1 MRSDRDPFEGLRLD
15 EGFVRDARFIEPSA
29 ADRRHGDGITGRL
42 DRGHVVPARSWLSRL
57 LHGVVRVSRHRARA
71 VAALALTLGLL
82 SLGVLFVRQN
92 AGRGGQNASPAGPA
106 AGPAIETT
114 ATALYGGGKSAD
126 MSGARPADRPAPPPR
141 ANLVVPVAVAV
152 AADDGDC
159 LWWPSGEA
167 GSLDAREVDCAAPHR
182 GEVTGIIDLARRFPV
197 WPRDDTLGDV
207 VATACRAALPARLG
221 AVSPK
226 IAAWPGALHV
236 SRVAWGGDA
245 RVLVCILGDR
255 EGAEW
260 SGSAVQTDVA
270 A

>member
-15 EGFVRDARFIEPSA
+15 EGFVRAARFIEPSA
-29 ADRRHGDGITGRL
+29 ADRRHGGEVGRL
-42 DRGHVVPARSWLSRL
+42 GGNQVFPARRGLPRL
-57 LHGVVRVSRHRARA
+57 VRGVVGASRHRARA
-71 VAALALTLGLL
+71 LAALALTLGLL

-92 AGRGGQNASPAGPA
+92 AGRGGQSASPASPA

-126 MSGARPADRPAPPPR
+126 MSGARPAERPAPPPR
-141 ANLVVPVAVAV
+141 SNFVVPVAVAL

-159 LWWPSGEA
+159 MWWPSGEA
-167 GSLDAREVDCAAPHR
+167 GPLDAREVDCAAPHR
-182 GEVTGIIDLARRFPV
+182 GEVTGIIDLARRFPA
-197 WPRDDTLGDV
+197 WPREEALGEV
-207 VATACRAALPARLG
+207 LATACQAALPVRLG
-221 AVSPK
+221 AVSPA

-236 SRVAWGGDA
+236 SRVAWEGDA

-255 EGAEW
+255 GGAEW